1 MAELPQRVTRDIELD
16 IQLPATKAVGRVEV
30 RRIRMPAGTPA
41 GAHVHNGPVFGT
53 ILRGRVL
60 YQLHGDERRMLS
72 SGDVFYEPEGARVLH
87 FDALDDDVEFTAVFP
102 VAPGQNPDMTFL

>member
-16 IQLPATKAVGRVEV
+16 IHLPATRVVGRVEV
-30 RRIRMPAGTPA
+30 RRIRMPAGMPA

-53 ILRGRVL
+53 ILHGSVL
-60 YQLHGDERRMLS
+60 YQLHGEEGRILS
-72 SGDVFYEPEGARVLH
+72 PGDVFYEPEEAEVLH

-102 VAPGQNPDMTFL
+102 VGPGQNPDMTLL